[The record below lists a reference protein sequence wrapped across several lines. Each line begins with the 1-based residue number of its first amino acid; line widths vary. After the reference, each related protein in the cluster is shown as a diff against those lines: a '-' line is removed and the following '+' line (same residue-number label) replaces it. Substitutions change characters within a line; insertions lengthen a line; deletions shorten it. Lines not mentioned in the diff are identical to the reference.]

1 MTSTSKRP
9 LLGITMGDPGGIGPE
24 VCAKAL
30 CRPGHFYRLPAND
43 HR

>member
-9 LLGITMGDPGGIGPE
+9 LLGITMGGSRWDRPRGLRQG
-24 VCAKAL
+24 AL
-30 CRPGHFYRLPAND
+30 RPGHFYRLPAND